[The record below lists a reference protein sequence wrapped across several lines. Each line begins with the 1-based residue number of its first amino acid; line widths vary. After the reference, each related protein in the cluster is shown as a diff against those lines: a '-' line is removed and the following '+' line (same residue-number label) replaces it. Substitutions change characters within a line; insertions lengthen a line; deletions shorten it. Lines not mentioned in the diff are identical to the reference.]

1 MALIAK
7 AGHQCNLSR
16 FQVLSKQFL
25 SFADPYCFQVT
36 IRRDTFRFR
45 KQPQQGIFVHT
56 SHSCQFFQRHFFCIM
71 PQQMFCYSAYRRG
84 FRLDRGFT
92 DTGSNKLFQ
101 QK

>member
-36 IRRDTFRFR
+36 IRRDTFRFVNSR
-45 KQPQQGIFVHT
+45 
-56 SHSCQFFQRHFFCIM
+56 SRE
-71 PQQMFCYSAYRRG
+71 Y
-84 FRLDRGFT
+84 
-92 DTGSNKLFQ
+92 LFIQ
-101 QK
+101 ATAASSSSVTFLYNAPADVLLLCVQAGLSPR